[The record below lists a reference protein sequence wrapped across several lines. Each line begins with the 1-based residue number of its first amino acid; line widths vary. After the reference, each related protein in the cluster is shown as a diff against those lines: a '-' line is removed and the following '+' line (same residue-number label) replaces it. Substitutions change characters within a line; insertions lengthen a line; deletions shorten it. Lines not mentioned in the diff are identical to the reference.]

1 MGRQSIT
8 VHDLSEVQSYVD
20 KLGSSNPAEHYSVRS
35 AESVMKRGYGLCIE
49 KALVA
54 AYLAEQL
61 GHKPR
66 ILSLAS
72 SRDIIES
79 QSGEIQRPAHSV
91 FVYGNP
97 ETGYGTIG
105 NSTLGSIGPGIRSE
119 KNIPRS
125 YSKRIKDI
133 FGYNMDEWYI
143 FNLNEDL
150 FSHIDWRF
158 SGEEITKLNKLMNK
172 VRHRPVWD

>member
-8 VHDLSEVQSYVD
+8 VHYLSEVQSYVD

-61 GHKPR
+61 GHQPR
-66 ILSLAS
+66 ILSLTS
-72 SRDIIES
+72 DSDIIKTPA
-79 QSGEIQRPAHSV
+79 GEFQRPAHSV

-119 KNIPRS
+119 KNIPKA
-125 YSKRIKDI
+125 YSIKAREK
-133 FGYNMDEWYI
+133 FGYNMDRWNI
-143 FNLNEDL
+143 FNLEDEP
-150 FSHIDWRF
+150 FNRVDWRH
-158 SGEEITKLNKLMNK
+158 SNDDITLLNNLMNK
-172 VRHRPVWD
+172 FRHMPVW